1 MNGMALVGL
10 LMVVYA
16 AFVVFIALKKPP
28 KIWNMA
34 KIKVFIKIMGEK
46 GTVIFFIV
54 FAIIVGAAGIWLMI
68 R

>member
-1 MNGMALVGL
+1 
-10 LMVVYA
+10 
-16 AFVVFIALKKPP
+16 
-28 KIWNMA
+28 MA